1 MSDSSN
7 FKGYSIRD
15 FQFWRIVGSLG
26 LASMFIFGSM
36 YSVQP
41 ILPMFTK
48 EFDVKVSYSSMM
60 MSLTTVGLIIGLI
73 VLGFFSDRIGRTNF
87 VRFSIIGSVIPFFLM
102 TLSDN
107 FVWIIILRFIQGFL
121 LAGVPAAAL
130 AYISEEID
138 RKFLSVA
145 TALYISCNAL
155 GGMIGR
161 VVTGYA
167 TEHFSWEIAFYILAV
182 SGIFVFILVLV
193 TLPNSRNFQP
203 QEASFRDDLDGFAY
217 HFKNPSLMLMFGLGI
232 VLQLSFTGIWTYIPF
247 HLTDSPFSLSI
258 DAVSNIFF
266 AYGLGVIGSPLA
278 SWMAGKIGQRKVL
291 ISGVFM
297 LSLGILLTNSS
308 SVWMIVVGLC
318 VVCLGFFTAH
328 SLAASSVSRDASH
341 HKGSASSLY
350 LVSYYIGVG
359 VGSTLL
365 GPLWERLGW
374 SGLVTFTAVV
384 PVIYVVFVML
394 IQYWNTKKQPLV

>member
-1 MSDSSN
+1 
-7 FKGYSIRD
+7 
-15 FQFWRIVGSLG
+15 
-26 LASMFIFGSM
+26 M

-41 ILPMFTK
+41 ILPMFTE
-48 EFDVKVSYSSMM
+48 EFGVKVSYSSMM
-60 MSLTTVGLIIGLI
+60 MSMTTVGLIIGLI

-87 VRFSIIGSVIPFFLM
+87 VRFSIIGSVLPFFLM
-102 TLSDN
+102 TLSET
-107 FVWIIILRFIQGFL
+107 FLWIIMLRLIQGFL

-138 RKFLSVA
+138 KKFLSVA

-167 TEHFSWEIAFYILAV
+167 TEHFSWETAFYILGI
-182 SGIFVFILVLV
+182 SGMFVFVLVLF
-193 TLPNSRNFQP
+193 TLPKSKNFQP
-203 QEASFRDDLDGFAY
+203 QKASFRDDLKGFAY
-217 HFKNPSLMLMFGLGI
+217 HLKNPSLLLMFGLGI

-247 HLTDSPFSLSI
+247 HLTNSPFLLSI

-278 SWMAGKIGQRKVL
+278 SWVAGKIGQKKVL
-291 ISGVFM
+291 ISGVFV
-297 LSLGILLTNSS
+297 LSMGILLTNSG

-318 VVCLGFFTAH
+318 IACLGFFTAH
-328 SLAASSVSRDASH
+328 SLAAASVSRGANH

-350 LVSYYIGVG
+350 FVSYYTGVG
-359 VGSTLL
+359 AGSTLL
-365 GPLWERLGW
+365 GPLWEQFGW

-384 PVIYVVFVML
+384 PTCYVLFIIF
-394 IQYWNTKKQPLV
+394 IQHWNAKKQPLV